1 MLNLDKI
8 KEKKKQIV
16 QAIAKAATGDQP
28 EAFESAL
35 NDFHDYIVEMVQ
47 NEAAGLM
54 QAGDTAVLAGR
65 GVRQLTSAEQ
75 KYFTQVIEAMRSS
88 NPQQA
93 ITGIT
98 DVMPKTVI
106 DAVFEDLVS
115 EHPLLDAVGFTNT
128 SGLIEYLVNTNGVE
142 TATWGILTA
151 EVVKELTGGFKKV
164 NLTLSKLSA
173 FLPVAK
179 SMLDHGPEYMD
190 RYVRATLT
198 ESLAFGAEYG
208 IADGTGKNM
217 PIGMTR
223 QVGTGVVVT
232 DGVYPRKTAVV
243 ITDLSPSTYATIL
256 GTLTTGPNS
265 KKRKVSEVLLLC
277 NPADYVSKIFPATTI
292 RGADGRYI
300 NDVFPFPTKVIQSV
314 ECPEGYAVMGLPK
327 RYFMGIGTAKSG
339 KIEYSD
345 EYKFLEDERM
355 YLVKLYGHG
364 EPLDNNAFVYLNISG
379 LVAASMKVEVTNVVS
394 TDEVINP

>member
-8 KEKKKQIV
+8 KERKQQIV
-16 QAIAKAATGDQP
+16 QAISQAATGDQP
-28 EAFESAL
+28 EAFEKAI
-35 NDFHDYIVEMVQ
+35 NDFADYMQEMVQ
-47 NEAAGLM
+47 NEATGLL
-54 QAGDTAVLAGR
+54 QAGDVAVLAGR

-75 KYFTQVIEAMRSS
+75 KYYTQVIEAMRSP

-93 ITGIT
+93 ISSIT

-106 DAVFEDLVS
+106 DAVFEDLVA
-115 EHPLLDAVGFTNT
+115 EHPLLDAIGFTNT

-142 TATWGILTA
+142 TATWGALTA
-151 EVVKELTGGFKKV
+151 EIVKELTSGFKKV
-164 NLTLSKLSA
+164 NLTLDKLSA

-179 SMLDHGPEYMD
+179 SMLDLGPEYMD
-190 RYVRATLT
+190 RYVRAILT
-198 ESLAFGAEYG
+198 ESAAYG
-208 IADGTGKNM
+208 LEAGIVDGTGKTQ
-217 PIGMTR
+217 PIGMNR

-232 DGVYPRKTAVV
+232 DGVYPLKTPVA
-243 ITDLSPSTYATIL
+243 ITALDPATYATIL
-256 GTLTTGPNS
+256 GTLVSAPNS
-265 KKRKVSEVLLLC
+265 KKRKISEVLLVC

-300 NDVFPFPTKVIQSV
+300 NDVFPFPTRVIQSV
-314 ECPEGYAVMGLPK
+314 ECPTGKAIMGIAK

-339 KIEYSD
+339 KIEYDDS
-345 EYKFLEDERM
+345 YKFLEDERV

-364 EPLDNNAFVYLNISG
+364 EPLDNNAFVYLDISG